1 MKDYVLGLWRWFVP
15 GLRVK
20 RYVLLILIALITVV
34 LAFVAWA
41 RVGPERNNF
50 INWTARLIEFSESI
64 GFGRW
69 GVMGLGFFG
78 GLLLG
83 VIGILGLNR
92 SLLTAVGS
100 SPRETVD
107 IIFRRRALSRGPKI
121 VAIGGGTGLSNLLSG
136 LKSFT
141 SNITAIVA
149 VTDDG
154 GSSGRLR
161 AGLEMPAPGDLT
173 DCYAALSDSPVLKEL
188 LTHRFTRGDING
200 HTFGNLLIATL
211 AEHRHNFAEATQAVN
226 EILDVRGTVLP
237 ASLEPA
243 VLVAHLEDGNH
254 VRGESTLATQRGN
267 RKILRMQLEP
277 SNLTA
282 PEAAI
287 EAIQNAEIILVGPG
301 SLYTSLIPP
310 LLVSDLRTAIQ
321 KSKAKLVYISNIMTE
336 PGETDNLSLLEHV
349 QVVVQ
354 HLQRSPDVVLT
365 NNASLHPSTLE
376 QYAKVGARP
385 VRQDLDAVR
394 MRGIEVI
401 QAMLSKGGLAQHN
414 ATRLARAVMAYAA
427 KKRLRNPFSFYFDL

>member
-20 RYVLLILIALITVV
+20 RYVLLILIALITVI

-336 PGETDNLSLLEHV
+336 PGETDNMSLLEHA

-365 NNASLHPSTLE
+365 NNAGLHPSTLE

>member
-1 MKDYVLGLWRWFVP
+1 MKTYLAGAWRWLIP

-20 RYVLLILIALITVV
+20 RFLVLILLGLTTLV

-69 GVMGLGFFG
+69 GVMSLGFFG

-83 VIGILGLNR
+83 IIGILGLNR
-92 SLLTAVGS
+92 SLLMAVGS
-100 SPRETVD
+100 SPTQTVD
-107 IIFRRRALSRGPKI
+107 MIFSRRALNRGPRI

-136 LKSFT
+136 LKGFT

-188 LTHRFTRGDING
+188 LTHRFVRGDIEG

-211 AEHRHNFAEATQAVN
+211 AEHRQNFADATLAVN
-226 EILDVRGTVLP
+226 EILNIRGIVLP
-237 ASLEPA
+237 ASLESA
-243 VLVAHLEDGNH
+243 VLVAHLEDGTLI
-254 VRGESTLATQRGN
+254 RGESTLAIQRKG
-267 RKILRMQLEP
+267 RKINRMQLEP
-277 SNLTA
+277 SQITA
-282 PEAAI
+282 PNAAI
-287 EAIQNAEIILVGPG
+287 AAILEAEIILIGPG

-310 LLVSDLRTAIQ
+310 LLVPDLRTAIQ
-321 KSKAKLVYISNIMTE
+321 KSRAKLLYISNIMTE
-336 PGETDNLSLLEHV
+336 PGETDDMSLLDHILV
-349 QVVVQ
+349 LMQ
-354 HLQRSPDVVLT
+354 HLHRAPDAVLT
-365 NNASLHPSTLE
+365 NSAAIHPSTLE
-376 QYAKVGARP
+376 QYAKSMAHP
-385 VRQDLDAVR
+385 VKQDIEAVR
-394 MRGIEVI
+394 MRGIHVI
-401 QAMLSKGGLAQHN
+401 PAMLSKGGKAQHN
-414 ATRLARAVMAYAA
+414 ATRLARAIVAYAV
-427 KKRLRNPFSFYFDL
+427 KQRIRSPLSFYFD